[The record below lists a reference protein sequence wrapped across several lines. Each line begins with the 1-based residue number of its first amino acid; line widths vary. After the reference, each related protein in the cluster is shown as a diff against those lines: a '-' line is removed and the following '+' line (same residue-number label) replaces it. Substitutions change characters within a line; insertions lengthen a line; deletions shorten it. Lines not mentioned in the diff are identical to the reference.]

1 MLSGLGAFAGGLS
14 DGVRAGHEIKLRQ
27 QYIDEQK
34 KANARD
40 VELHQARMDVLN
52 LYRQK
57 QNRLRAA
64 NDEITAGWGRDAALL
79 AAPFIAP
86 GLSSVS
92 TKPPVPTYPS
102 VPGLARVAKP
112 ASQAVFSSN
121 EMIGKR
127 MLTGNLLE
135 DPDELTRMA
144 GIYKKHGILEEMAP
158 WMNKAYTA
166 KKRGVPDALHLLL
179 NGDGKGA
186 AEVLRN
192 RGIKL
197 ADDPVNTN
205 PDSPQSDSWRFR
217 LEDGREKDINLK
229 AVAKK
234 FFPSSIFYSKD

>member
-1 MLSGLGAFAGGLS
+1 MGCVQATKLSCGNS
-14 DGVRAGHEIKLRQ
+14 ISTSRKKPMRAMWNCIKPGWMCLTSTGKSR
-27 QYIDEQK
+27 IDCG
-34 KANARD
+34 
-40 VELHQARMDVLN
+40 
-52 LYRQK
+52 
-57 QNRLRAA
+57 AA
-64 NDEITAGWGRDAALL
+64 NDKITAGWGRDAALL

-102 VPGLARVAKP
+102 VPGLARVAKR
-112 ASQAVFSSN
+112 ASQPVFSSN

-144 GIYKKHGILEEMAP
+144 SIYKKHGILEEMAP
-158 WMNKAYTA
+158 WMNEAYAA

>member
-64 NDEITAGWGRDAALL
+64 NDEITAGWGKDAALL

-92 TKPPVPTYPS
+92 TKPPPYPHTLVS
-102 VPGLARVAKP
+102 LALP
-112 ASQAVFSSN
+112 A
-121 EMIGKR
+121 
-127 MLTGNLLE
+127 
-135 DPDELTRMA
+135 
-144 GIYKKHGILEEMAP
+144 
-158 WMNKAYTA
+158 
-166 KKRGVPDALHLLL
+166 
-179 NGDGKGA
+179 
-186 AEVLRN
+186 
-192 RGIKL
+192 
-197 ADDPVNTN
+197 
-205 PDSPQSDSWRFR
+205 
-217 LEDGREKDINLK
+217 
-229 AVAKK
+229 
-234 FFPSSIFYSKD
+234 